1 MDRRSGRNSS
11 RGTGRRSINKK
22 ASSTTRRVS
31 PVSDETKMY
40 KFNKE
45 DLDDAINDKYNRNEK
60 NNSRNNS
67 KGKKSKKS
75 NKSNKPNT
83 TGRKIWRVVK
93 KILIVLFILGI
104 LAGLILAGIIAG
116 IFFGFFGDDFKMT
129 KDDLLIQFSNSEV
142 YDANGDLIC
151 TLVGD
156 ENRKIVSLE
165 DMPKYLP
172 KAYVSIE
179 DERFYQHNGVDIK
192 RTAAAT
198 VTYIF
203 KGDSSYGGS
212 SITQQLVKNITKD
225 DDHSALRKV
234 KEMARAIQIEK
245 EISKDD
251 ILELYLNVIYVGGK
265 GNLHGVALAS
275 EYYFNKN
282 VSDLDLAEC
291 AFLAGINH
299 SPSAY
304 DPFKGSE
311 ETVKK
316 CNDRAKVV
324 LNKMLELGN
333 ISQDEYNVAAAEID
347 QGLKFEQGNKNVTVV
362 YSSHTE
368 AAIDQ
373 IVKQL
378 MEEKGM
384 TRQMAETRVY
394 GGGYK
399 IYTTQNPSIQSTMEE
414 EMAKEKYI
422 KPGTLKKSDGNK
434 QNSQAAMVIIE
445 PSTGNVVGCVG
456 QLGTKTTNGDL
467 NRAVQSYRQVGS
479 AMKPLAVITPAIQEG
494 IITPCSVY
502 LDKQTSEFTGEP
514 WPKNYDK
521 KYRGRQTVRQAIA
534 VSGNVIP
541 VRILNQ
547 LGVDKSIEYLNK
559 MGLNVDNPDIGLSL
573 ALGAKEYSPLQIAAG
588 YAMIDNDGL
597 YIEPTFYT
605 KVTDAAGNTILE
617 PHQEKNQIM
626 GKSEA
631 YLVKSIIMEPVLG
644 NTPGATATYAKM
656 SGFDVCAKTGTTDSD
671 FDRWFCEFTTYY
683 AAACWYGYDR
693 NEEVHYSGSPSNPAG
708 GICTAIMKAIHK
720 DLTPTRFT
728 VPDDIVTAT
737 VCKDSGLLPS
747 PGCPTITDIFIKSKV
762 PTEYCKTESSAKTYL
777 ICQDSGLIAIE
788 GICPN
793 VVQKTFEEGD
803 EIPTEVCGIHKVQP
817 SETPS
822 PTPSTSP
829 SPTTSK
835 SPKPPTTPSTEPTPS
850 TKPTPSEDPED
861 PED

>member
-1 MDRRSGRNSS
+1 MDKRSGRNSS
-11 RGTGRRSINKK
+11 KGTGRRTVKK
-22 ASSTTRRVS
+22 NPSSTTKKVS
-31 PVSDETKMY
+31 AVSDETKMY
-40 KFNKE
+40 KFNKD
-45 DLDDAINDKYNRNEK
+45 DLDDAINDAYNRKDK
-60 NNSRNNS
+60 N
-67 KGKKSKKS
+67 GKKLNNKANTKK
-75 NKSNKPNT
+75 KKVF
-83 TGRKIWRVVK
+83 KIIK
-93 KILIVLFILGI
+93 KIILVLFILGL

-142 YDANGDLIC
+142 YDSAGNLIC

-156 ENRKIVSLE
+156 ESRKIVSLE

-192 RTAAAT
+192 RTGAAT
-198 VTYIF
+198 ITYLF

-282 VSDLDLAEC
+282 VSDLSLAEC

-299 SPSAY
+299 SPNSY
-304 DPFKGSE
+304 DPFKGSD
-311 ETVKK
+311 ETVQK
-316 CNDRAKVV
+316 CNNRAKVV
-324 LNKMLELGN
+324 LNKMYELGN
-333 ISQDEYNVAAAEID
+333 ITQEEYNTASAEID
-347 QGLKFEQGNKNVTVV
+347 AGLKFEQGNKNATVV
-362 YSSHTE
+362 YSSLTE

-373 IVKQL
+373 IVKQ
-378 MEEKGM
+378 MMDEKGM

-399 IYTTQNPSIQSTMEE
+399 IYTTEVPSIQSTLEE
-414 EMAKEKYI
+414 EMKKDKYI
-422 KPGTLKKSDGNK
+422 KNGKKKDNDGNVQK
-434 QNSQAAMVIIE
+434 SQAAMVIIE
-445 PSTGNVVGCVG
+445 PSTGYVVGCVG
-456 QLGTKTTNGDL
+456 QLGEKTKNGDL

-502 LDKQTSEFTGEP
+502 LDKQTSEFLGKP
-514 WPKNYDK
+514 WPKNYDGR
-521 KYRGRQTVRQAIA
+521 YRGKQTVRQAIA

-547 LGVDKSIEYLNK
+547 LGVDKSMEYLNR
-559 MGLNVDNPDIGLSL
+559 MGLTINDSNIGLSL

-588 YAMIDNDGL
+588 YAMIGNDGL
-597 YIEPTFYT
+597 YIEPSFYS
-605 KVTDAAGNTILE
+605 KVLDSSGNVALE
-617 PHQEKNQIM
+617 PHQKKDQIM
-626 GKSEA
+626 GKGEA
-631 YLVKSIIMEPVLG
+631 YQVKSILMEPVIG
-644 NTPGATATYAKM
+644 TTSGATATYAKM
-656 SGFDVCAKTGTTDSD
+656 SGFDVCAKTGTTNDD
-671 FDRWFCEFTTYY
+671 FDRWFCEITPYY
-683 AAACWYGYDR
+683 AAACWYGYDI

-708 GICTAIMKAIHK
+708 GICTAVMKAIHK
-720 DLTPTRFT
+720 GLEAKKFT
-728 VPDDIVTAT
+728 VPDDIVTLT

-747 PGCPTITDIFIKSKV
+747 PGCPTITDIFVKSRV
-762 PTEYCKTESSAKTYL
+762 PTEYCSTESSVKTYL
-777 ICQDSGLIAIE
+777 ICEDSGLIAIE
-788 GICPN
+788 GACPN
-793 VVQKTFEEGD
+793 VVEKTFDVDEEL
-803 EIPTEVCGIHKVQP
+803 PTEVCGIHKVQP
-817 SETPS
+817 SETPT
-822 PTPSTSP
+822 PTPTST
-829 SPTTSK
+829 PTASK
-835 SPKPPTTPSTEPTPS
+835 SPKPTQTARPTKTPTSTPSTTPN
-850 TKPTPSEDPED
+850 PSEEPEEPED
-861 PED
+861 